1 MISQQTV
8 KVISNDITAEG
19 TSLIYLVIDKS
30 RQYESDI

>member
-19 TSLIYLVIDKS
+19 TSLIYLIDKS